1 MTTRELD
8 IKLTKRPKLNDLE
21 IGDLLHVD
29 TDKEKDVFL
38 VFKADTG
45 IFLMQS
51 GGNDDVVE
59 YSKSMI
65 EKMLRSF
72 EELHSSSYM
81 ITILDMDEE

>member
-8 IKLTKRPKLNDLE
+8 VILTKRPKLNDLE
-21 IGDLLHVD
+21 IGDMLHID
-29 TDKEKDVFL
+29 TEKGNDVFMVL
-38 VFKADTG
+38 KVETDV
-45 IFLMQS
+45 FLMQS

-72 EELHSSSYM
+72 GELHKPNYR
-81 ITILDMDEE
+81 ITILDMEEE

>member
-8 IKLTKRPKLNDLE
+8 VILTKRPKLNDLE

-29 TDKEKDVFL
+29 TEKKDDVFL
-38 VFKADTG
+38 VFKRDTD
-45 IFLMQS
+45 IFYMQS
-51 GGNDDVVE
+51 GGNEDVIE
-59 YSKSMI
+59 YSRSMI

-72 EELHSSSYM
+72 EELHKPSYR

>member
-8 IKLTKRPKLNDLE
+8 VILTKRPKLNDLE

-29 TDKEKDVFL
+29 TEKKDDVFL
-38 VFKADTG
+38 VFKRDTDL
-45 IFLMQS
+45 FYMQS
-51 GGNDDVVE
+51 GGNEDVIE
-59 YSKSMI
+59 YSRSMI

-72 EELHSSSYM
+72 EELHKPSYR

>member
-8 IKLTKRPKLNDLE
+8 VTLTKRPKLNDLE

-29 TDKEKDVFL
+29 TEKDDDVFMVL
-38 VFKADTG
+38 KVEID

-72 EELHSSSYM
+72 GELHKPNYR
-81 ITILDMDEE
+81 ITIMDMDEE